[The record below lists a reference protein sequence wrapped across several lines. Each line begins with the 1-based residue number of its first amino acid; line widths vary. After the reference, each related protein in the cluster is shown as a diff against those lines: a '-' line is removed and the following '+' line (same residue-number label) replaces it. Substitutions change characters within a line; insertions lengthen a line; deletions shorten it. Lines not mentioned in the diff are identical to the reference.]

1 MDRLRTLCEVT
12 EAGGIAKAAPGDP
25 DRQSLFS
32 RQIKELEAFFGTELL
47 RRKGRGVEVTET
59 GDRIARAAREH
70 FRALEDIL
78 AHTHPERV
86 GFHIAAGNSVLEWIV
101 IPRLAKIRRIL
112 PRVRFRFLDMRSAEI
127 VSALRDH
134 RVDFGVVRANSVAH
148 PLKSKSLGRIGYR
161 LFAPA
166 STKPTA
172 VLSLPWALP
181 AGTEFREEIERA
193 AAAAGIRMESV
204 FECQSF
210 GQCASLVREGAAV
223 AILPDS
229 ALPFM
234 KGAVSQQ
241 PVWLADYQ
249 REIALVW
256 RDRIE
261 DLRPLAKDVAA
272 ALGNAGTKGR

>member
-1 MDRLRTLCEVT
+1 MERLRTLCEVA

-32 RQIKELEAFFGTELL
+32 RQIKELEAFFGAELL
-47 RRKGRGVEVTET
+47 RRKGRGVEVTQT

-78 AHTHPERV
+78 ARTRPERV

-101 IPRLAKIRRIL
+101 IPRLAKIRKML
-112 PRVRFRFLDMRSAEI
+112 PRVRFRFSDMKSAEI

-148 PLKSKSLGRIGYR
+148 PLKSKAMGRIGYR

-166 STKPTA
+166 GTKA

-181 AGTEFREEIERA
+181 AGAEFREEIDRA
-193 AAAAGIRMESV
+193 AAAAGIRIESV

-210 GQCASLVREGAAV
+210 GQCAALVREGAAV
-223 AILPDS
+223 AILPDT

-234 KGAVSQQ
+234 EGFVSLR
-241 PVWLADYQ
+241 PEWLAHYE

-256 RDRIE
+256 RDRIG
-261 DLRPLAKDVAA
+261 DLRPLANEVAD
-272 ALGNAGTKGR
+272 ALLKAPNQG